1 MNEWSKVCAKIK
13 LYVSI
18 MLARMLATMAN
29 KATKKSLLN
38 HLWYSVKRVSIR
50 LLKTS
55 NGILKFLRFDW
66 LTRNDI
72 LAHIPLT
79 TNMVAH
85 TRQ

>member
-1 MNEWSKVCAKIK
+1 
-13 LYVSI
+13 
-18 MLARMLATMAN
+18 MAN
-29 KATKKSLLN
+29 KVT
-38 HLWYSVKRVSIR
+38 IR
-50 LLKTS
+50 LLKIS